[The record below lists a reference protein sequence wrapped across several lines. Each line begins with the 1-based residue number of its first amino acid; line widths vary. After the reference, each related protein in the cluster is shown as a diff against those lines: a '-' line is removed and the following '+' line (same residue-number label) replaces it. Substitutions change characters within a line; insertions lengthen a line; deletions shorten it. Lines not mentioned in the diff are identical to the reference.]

1 MIRLHIKLNLKA
13 TILWALILLLIVF
26 GFMAFFPSMANDS
39 MKELVDGKLNGL
51 PDSILSI
58 VGFETFPDFTDINVF
73 YGYIMQYVMMALA
86 VFSMSLGLNTYI
98 KEEKEGTI
106 EFLFAQP
113 QSRQSLILNKLAA
126 NILLLTVVITT
137 LVASSVLS
145 FILFKPESI
154 NLGTLLSDN
163 LIVFLSYYL
172 LSFIFLL
179 LGTSLSMLL
188 PSSVSVIGISMALVF
203 LPYLV
208 GTMATMIKELKFIKG
223 VSILHTLMPNQLYSN
238 TINWMSLILWCLV
251 SLALFMVA
259 YQSFKNRDIK
269 I

>member
-1 MIRLHIKLNLKA
+1 MIRLHIKLNLKGI
-13 TILWALILLLIVF
+13 ILWALILLLIVF

-113 QSRQSLILNKLAA
+113 QSNSLS
-126 NILLLTVVITT
+126 ILLPFIFHIFITGNIVIN
-137 LVASSVLS
+137 ASS
-145 FILFKPESI
+145 FEC
-154 NLGTLLSDN
+154 
-163 LIVFLSYYL
+163 LSYWNINGTC
-172 LSFIFLL
+172 LSP
-179 LGTSLSMLL
+179 LSCWNH
-188 PSSVSVIGISMALVF
+188 G
-203 LPYLV
+203 
-208 GTMATMIKELKFIKG
+208 
-223 VSILHTLMPNQLYSN
+223 NN
-238 TINWMSLILWCLV
+238 
-251 SLALFMVA
+251 
-259 YQSFKNRDIK
+259 D
-269 I
+269 